1 MDGNARLETYKGGA
15 LIMKSIGK
23 IFSFTFMQHVKGKGY
38 RNATIIG
45 MLLCFLLPALIMP
58 AVEYFGKE
66 EHYESRI
73 TKVYVIDEEQN
84 LADYS
89 FLNSADPEQFQNVT
103 YEMADSVET
112 AAEMASSD
120 GYAVLLVVG
129 KPDDS
134 YQISVL
140 LPEETELVQKDADA
154 YEKFID
160 RYFRYVLIQK
170 SQLAYT
176 QIAELTMPIEVSVRD
191 TEALEGET
199 DEYAAA
205 REIFA
210 VVLPYLNI
218 MVLYFMI
225 LAYGQGTA
233 NSAIMEKTSKLMD
246 LFLVSVKPGAML
258 LGKVFAT
265 AASGILQLF
274 CWIGGLAGGFALGT
288 ELVKWI
294 NPQSD
299 MAILQLFDAFGE
311 FSGMFTVSG
320 VILAL
325 LMLAA
330 GLLLYCSLAAIGG
343 AIAEKPEDLSSTNML
358 FVMVL
363 IISFFATMYAG
374 GTGADVPWDAITW
387 QVWMPFTAILVTPTK
402 ILLGGMTVPQALGSL
417 GIVVLTAVLVT
428 LLAGKLYRMM
438 SLYKGNPPGPAK
450 LLEMLKNEK

>member
-1 MDGNARLETYKGGA
+1 
-15 LIMKSIGK
+15 MKSIGK
-23 IFSFTFMQHVKGKGY
+23 IFSFTFIQHVKGKGY
-38 RNATIIG
+38 RNATIFVTI
-45 MLLCFLLPALIMP
+45 LCFLLPALIMP
-58 AVEYFGKE
+58 AIEYFGE
-66 EHYESRI
+66 EESYESKI
-73 TKVYVIDEEQN
+73 TKVYVIDKEQD

-89 FLNSADPEQFQNVT
+89 FLNSADPEQFQNII

-112 AAEMASSD
+112 AAELAASD
-120 GYAVLLVVG
+120 GYAVLLAVEKQG
-129 KPDDS
+129 SS

-140 LPEETELVQKDADA
+140 LPDETELEEKDANA
-154 YEKFID
+154 YEDFIY
-160 RYFRYVLIQK
+160 RYFRYVLVQK

-176 QIAELTMPIEVSVRD
+176 QIAELTMPIEISVRD
-191 TEALEGET
+191 TEVLEGET

-205 REIFA
+205 RDIFA
-210 VVLPYLNI
+210 AVLPYLNI

-288 ELVKWI
+288 QLVRII

-311 FSGMFTVSG
+311 ISGMFTVSG

-343 AIAEKPEDLSSTNML
+343 AVAEKPEDLSSTNML
-358 FVMVL
+358 FVMIL

-374 GTGADVPWDAITW
+374 GTSADVPWDAVTW

-402 ILLGGMTVPQALGSL
+402 ILLGGMTMPQALGSL

-428 LLAGKLYRMM
+428 LLAGKLYKMM

-450 LLEMLKNEK
+450 LMEMLKNDR

>member
-1 MDGNARLETYKGGA
+1 
-15 LIMKSIGK
+15 MKSMGK
-23 IFSFTFMQHVKGKGY
+23 IFSFTFIQHVKGKGY
-38 RNATIIG
+38 RNATILVTI
-45 MLLCFLLPALIMP
+45 LCFLLPALIMP
-58 AVEYFGKE
+58 AIEYFGE
-66 EHYESRI
+66 EEYYESKV

-84 LADYS
+84 IEDYS
-89 FLNSADPEQFQNVT
+89 FLNSADPERFQNIT
-103 YEMADSVET
+103 YEMADDVET
-112 AAEMASSD
+112 AAELAASD
-120 GYAVLLVVG
+120 GYAVLLVIEKQAG
-129 KPDDS
+129 S

-140 LPEETELVQKDADA
+140 LPEETNLEKKDASA
-154 YEKFID
+154 YEDFIY
-160 RYFRYVLIQK
+160 RYFRYVLVQK

-176 QIAELTMPIEVSVRD
+176 QIAELTMPIEISVRD
-191 TEALEGET
+191 TEVLEGET

-205 REIFA
+205 KDIFA
-210 VVLPYLNI
+210 MILPFLNI

-274 CWIGGLAGGFALGT
+274 CWIGGLVGGFAIGT
-288 ELVKWI
+288 QLVRKI

-311 FSGMFTVSG
+311 ISGMFTVSG

-358 FVMVL
+358 FVMIL

-374 GTGADVPWDAITW
+374 GTNADVPWDAITW

-428 LLAGKLYRMM
+428 LFAGKLYKMM

-450 LLEMLKNEK
+450 LMEMLKNDK

>member
-1 MDGNARLETYKGGA
+1 
-15 LIMKSIGK
+15 MKSIGK
-23 IFSFTFMQHVKGKGY
+23 IFSFTFMQHIKGKGY
-38 RNATIIG
+38 RNATIWITV
-45 MLLCFLLPALIMP
+45 LCFLLPALIMP
-58 AVEYFGKE
+58 AIEYFGKE
-66 EHYESRI
+66 EQYESKI
-73 TKVYVIDEEQN
+73 TKVYVIDGEQN
-84 LADYS
+84 LTDYS
-89 FLNSADPEQFQNVT
+89 FLNSADPEQFQNID
-103 YEMADSVET
+103 YEMADSVER
-112 AAEMASSD
+112 AAEMASED
-120 GYAVLLVVG
+120 GYAVLLVIE
-129 KPDDS
+129 KRDS
-134 YQISVL
+134 AYQISVL
-140 LPEETELVQKDADA
+140 LPEKTELEKKDASA
-154 YEKFID
+154 YEDFIN
-160 RYFRYVLIQK
+160 RYFRYVLVQK

-199 DEYAAA
+199 DEYAEM

-210 VVLPYLNI
+210 MMLPYLNI

-274 CWIGGLAGGFALGT
+274 CWIGGLVGGFALGT
-288 ELVKWI
+288 QLVKTI

-311 FSGMFTVSG
+311 ISGMFTVSG

-343 AIAEKPEDLSSTNML
+343 AVAEKPEDLSSTNML

-363 IISFFATMYAG
+363 LISFFATMYAG
-374 GTGADVPWDAITW
+374 GTNSDVPWDAVTW
-387 QVWMPFTAILVTPTK
+387 QAWMPFTAILVTPTK
-402 ILLGGMTVPQALGSL
+402 ILLGGMTIPQALGSL

-428 LLAGKLYRMM
+428 LLAGKLYKMM

-450 LLEMLKNEK
+450 LMEMLKNDRS